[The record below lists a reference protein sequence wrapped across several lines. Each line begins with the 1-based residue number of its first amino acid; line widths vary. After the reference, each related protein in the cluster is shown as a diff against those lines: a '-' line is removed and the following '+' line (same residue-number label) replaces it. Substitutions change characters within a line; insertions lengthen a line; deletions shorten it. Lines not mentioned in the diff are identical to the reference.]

1 MLYFWDYLNFT
12 LNINDLIKIDI
23 LNCRLFSLYKNNNY
37 CSLTPFCQKKSEL
50 MQVQTINYFLGRPN
64 LNVFKRFNQ
73 LNSFTQV
80 GMFKCH

>member
-1 MLYFWDYLNFT
+1 
-12 LNINDLIKIDI
+12 
-23 LNCRLFSLYKNNNY
+23 
-37 CSLTPFCQKKSEL
+37 

-80 GMFKCH
+80 GMFVTMPLNPDFPDK